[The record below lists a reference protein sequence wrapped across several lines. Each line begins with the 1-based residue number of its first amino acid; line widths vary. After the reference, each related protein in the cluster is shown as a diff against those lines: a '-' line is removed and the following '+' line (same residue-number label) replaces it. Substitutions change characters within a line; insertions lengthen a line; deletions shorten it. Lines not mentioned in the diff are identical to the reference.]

1 QCLASTDSRTCR
13 HPGAGMGIVR
23 DVEIV
28 WDDLIDAFEND
39 DPDLVYIFDR
49 QTGEVFFVPA
59 DYEDDAFWQE
69 IDQSGD
75 QYLQVPGFDYEQERL
90 LVHEFIKG
98 VGDGSLKTVLER
110 AFVGKSPYGRL
121 EEILSFYPDQLEKL
135 LAMKESMIADRI
147 RSWLEE
153 HDIYPALATY

>member
-1 QCLASTDSRTCR
+1 MGFCRASADPRTSRP
-13 HPGAGMGIVR
+13 PGARMGIVR

-39 DPDLVYIFDR
+39 DPELVYIFDR

-69 IDQSGD
+69 IDQASD
-75 QYLQVPGFDYEQERL
+75 QYLQVPGFDYEQERV

-98 VGDGSLKTVLER
+98 VGDGSLK
-110 AFVGKSPYGRL
+110 
-121 EEILSFYPDQLEKL
+121 
-135 LAMKESMIADRI
+135 
-147 RSWLEE
+147 
-153 HDIYPALATY
+153 